1 MDGVEKVE
9 KVTVSLPF
17 SLSVVEPD
25 QREGNK
31 DGHMGQHRLQTG
43 QKASSADEK
52 LQKFGKKKQA
62 ELVFRAN
69 DIFRDRSQVHYSVT
83 DLYTRMNSSTSTQD
97 YYMLSFSYRF
107 DRIEKK

>member
-1 MDGVEKVE
+1 MANCRWLFWKGFFVGGDYFYTYYWNKTGT
-9 KVTVSLPF
+9 VTIRS
-17 SLSVVEPD
+17 
-25 QREGNK
+25 NN
-31 DGHMGQHRLQTG
+31 RLNLELG
-43 QKASSADEK
+43 K
-52 LQKFGKKKQA
+52 KFGKKKQA